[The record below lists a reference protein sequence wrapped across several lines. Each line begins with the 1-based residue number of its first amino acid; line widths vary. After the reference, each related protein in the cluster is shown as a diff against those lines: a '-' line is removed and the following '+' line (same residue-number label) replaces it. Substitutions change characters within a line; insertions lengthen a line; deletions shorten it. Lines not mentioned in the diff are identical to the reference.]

1 MNFKLRRNSH
11 EIHHLKAE
19 QLSGIWHSH
28 MLYNHHLYFQ
38 NIPTALK
45 GTPSPL
51 TATRHSL
58 LPQRLATPSLLS
70 VSTEFPL
77 FCINCLQSYGMCLR
91 VWLLALSTQ
100 LLKFLHAT
108 TTLPHSFYRLNNIPL

>member
-51 TATRHSL
+51 AATRHSL

-70 VSTEFPL
+70 VSTDLPVL
-77 FCINCLQSYGMCLR
+77 DISYGCNR
-91 VWLLALSTQ
+91 TQCGLLHLAYLTQRDIFMVCPCYSTC
-100 LLKFLHAT
+100 
-108 TTLPHSFYRLNNIPL
+108 